1 MPVSLP
7 EAPTKEKGASTGAPT
22 GCGLPSSEPLP
33 RMVGSEW
40 SWSSATA
47 RLICMRASSSSATR
61 RSSLLSASHLAE
73 CGSCSSGSWSATGTT
88 RGWRA
93 AKTGSSAS
101 KRSCCWSLSK
111 RRCPSSSRRFEAMG
125 SRACRGQRACRQTE
139 SSRPGANTRTDSCA
153 GNGSHTHWRSS
164 VQARGSLTRDCL
176 LYTTQRSTGM
186 SPCALC
192 WRHVLAKSAPARCAS
207 PLSGVVTIHV
217 APGSVRITVSSQCLP
232 PKLLMS

>member
-1 MPVSLP
+1 MELSRGTPIMPVSLP

-176 LYTTQRSTGM
+176 LYTTPAKHGHVSVR
-186 SPCALC
+186 A
-192 WRHVLAKSAPARCAS
+192 VLAPCSREERAGALRVAS
-207 PLSGVVTIHV
+207 QWRRHDPCGTRKRAHH
-217 APGSVRITVSSQCLP
+217 R
-232 PKLLMS
+232 